1 MARRFLEYDQMT
13 GITRSMDFDPATGK
27 ITEYAEGDAQAG
39 LDHATSLR
47 NNDDYWKNGVKN
59 DMAHYAHIPNII
71 LEKWANMGVNI
82 ANPDALV
89 EMVNKPEWG
98 YLKTTRKF
106 VLAKA

>member
-1 MARRFLEYDQMT
+1 
-13 GITRSMDFDPATGK
+13 
-27 ITEYAEGDAQAG
+27 
-39 LDHATSLR
+39 
-47 NNDDYWKNGVKN
+47 
-59 DMAHYAHIPNII
+59 MAHYAHIPNII